1 MRHQLP
7 SHPEAFLPAPSAF
20 APSHSSN
27 MRRRDWLRL
36 GAGLAGGAWAL
47 GPGLGLALAATDK
60 ARGKLVVV
68 MLRGALDGL
77 AAVPA
82 LGDPS
87 WAQIRGPGSSLEGTA
102 AAGPLGTAASAAP
115 LALNPLFALHPSL
128 SGLHQWYQQGQ
139 LLVVH
144 AVASPYRER
153 SHFDAQ
159 QMLESGGQRPFELS
173 TGWLGRALAQSGQRS
188 VALSPSMPV
197 ALRGSSQ
204 ASTWTPSRGPAPDA
218 DLMERVAK
226 MFQPDPTLSIRFEQ
240 ALGQRAGTGMAG
252 MAGMGGGAGS
262 LQAFSVLARQA
273 GRFLVED
280 GGPDLAWLDID
291 GWDTHTAQ
299 VARLQRQLA
308 ALDAGLSALREAL
321 GERWSDTTV
330 LVMTEFGRS
339 VAPNGT
345 GGTDHG
351 TGGVAF
357 VAGGAVAG
365 GRVLADWPGLGS
377 QQLLE
382 GRDLRPTLDIRN
394 IFGSL
399 LQRHL
404 GLGQARLSADVL
416 PGAGRYVP
424 DLWRT

>member
-1 MRHQLP
+1 MNKP
-7 SHPEAFLPAPSAF
+7 TPKPFEAPS
-20 APSHSSN
+20 STSSARASDTW
-27 MRRRDWLRL
+27 RRRTWLKM
-36 GAGLAGGAWAL
+36 GGGLAAGAWAL
-47 GPGLGLALAATDK
+47 GPAMGLAFAAAPT

-82 LGDPS
+82 VGDPS
-87 WAQIRGPGSSLEGTA
+87 WARTRGADSGLNGVADETS
-102 AAGPLGTAASAAP
+102 PLP
-115 LALNPLFALHPSL
+115 LNPLFALHPSL
-128 SGLHQWYQQGQ
+128 AGLHQWYQQGQ

-173 TGWLGRALAQSGQRS
+173 TGWLGRALAHSGQRS

-197 ALRGSSQ
+197 ALRGSNQ
-204 ASTWTPSRGPAPDA
+204 ASTWTPSRGPVPDA
-218 DLMERVAK
+218 DLMDRVAK
-226 MFQPDPTLSIRFEQ
+226 MYQGDSTLSTRFEQ

-273 GRFLVED
+273 GRFLVEE

-291 GWDTHTAQ
+291 GWDTHTGQAN
-299 VARLQRQLA
+299 RLQRQLT
-308 ALDAGLSALREAL
+308 ALDSGLLALREAL
-321 GERWSDTTV
+321 GPRWAETTV
-330 LVMTEFGRS
+330 LVMTEFGRA
-339 VAPNGT
+339 VVPNGS

-357 VAGGAVAG
+357 LAGGAVAG
-365 GRVLADWPGLGS
+365 GRVLADWPGLAS
-377 QQLLE
+377 QHLLD
-382 GRDLRPTLDIRN
+382 GRDLRPTLDIRGL
-394 IFGSL
+394 FGPL

-404 GLGQARLSADVL
+404 GLAQSVLSKEVL
-416 PGAGRYVP
+416 PGAGRYLP
-424 DLWRT
+424 DLWRA